1 MHIKLNPQRRD
12 DQITVIKSGD
22 TLIVNG
28 EPFDFSVIPEGAT
41 LPADAISSEYFSG
54 PVERIDGV
62 LHITLTLPHGANP
75 VQEVAFPADIID
87 PPDGEIELPKNPE
100 PENPEPVVEEQPE

>member
-22 TLIVNG
+22 TLTING
-28 EPFDFSVIPEGAT
+28 EAFDFSVIPEGAT
-41 LPADAISSEYFSG
+41 LPSDAVSSEFFSG

-75 VQEVAFPADIID
+75 VQDVAFPADIID
-87 PPDGEIELPKNPE
+87 PPDGEIALPKNPE
-100 PENPEPVVEEQPE
+100 QNENLIIEEVIE

>member
-12 DQITVIKSGD
+12 DTLTVIKQGD
-22 TLIVNG
+22 TLSING
-28 EPFDFSVIPEGAT
+28 EAFDFSAIPEGAT
-41 LPADAISSEYFSG
+41 LPADAISSEFFSG

-62 LHITLTLPHGANP
+62 LHLTMTLPHGADP
-75 VQEVAFPADIID
+75 VEAVAFPADIIN

-100 PENPEPVVEEQPE
+100 PVVEEQPE

>member
-22 TLIVNG
+22 TLSVNG
-28 EPFDFSVIPEGAT
+28 EVFDFSVVPEGAT
-41 LPADAISSEYFSG
+41 LPADAIGSEFFSG

-62 LHITLTLPHGANP
+62 LHLTLTLPHGADP
-75 VQEVAFPADIID
+75 VEAVAFPADIIN
-87 PPDGEIELPKNPE
+87 PPDGEIALPK
-100 PENPEPVVEEQPE
+100 NPEPVVEEQPE

>member
-12 DQITVIKSGD
+12 DQITVIKQGD
-22 TLIVNG
+22 TLTIDG
-28 EPFDFSVIPEGAT
+28 EVFDLSVIPEGAT

-62 LHITLTLPHGANP
+62 LQLTLTLPHGANP
-75 VQEVAFPADIID
+75 VEAVAFPADIIN
-87 PPDGEIELPKNPE
+87 PADGEIALPKNPD
-100 PENPEPVVEEQPE
+100 PVVEEQPE

>member
-22 TLIVNG
+22 TLSVNG
-28 EPFDFSVIPEGAT
+28 EVFDFSAIPDGAT
-41 LPADAISSEYFSG
+41 LPADAISSEFFSG

-62 LHITLTLPHGANP
+62 LRLTLTLPHGADP
-75 VQEVAFPADIID
+75 VEAVAFPTDIIN
-87 PPDGEIELPKNPE
+87 PPDGEIEMPK
-100 PENPEPVVEEQPE
+100 NPEPVVEEQPE